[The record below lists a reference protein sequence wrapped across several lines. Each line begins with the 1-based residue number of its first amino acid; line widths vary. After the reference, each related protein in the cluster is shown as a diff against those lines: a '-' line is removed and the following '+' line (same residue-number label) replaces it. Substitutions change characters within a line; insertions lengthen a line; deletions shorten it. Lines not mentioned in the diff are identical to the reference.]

1 MKAPSVGTSAD
12 AADTSVRATKT
23 TIPTILNAMTPGPA
37 PPSTPFWRGMIR
49 YESAKVAPWLA
60 LRNALGVAVPL
71 AIGVAMGH
79 ATSGLV
85 GATGALNV
93 AFSDGSDPYRHRLR
107 RMLTATLAC
116 ALACVGGGLCG
127 RHAAFTVPLTGAC
140 GFAAGMMVA
149 LGTEATDIANVTL
162 VALIVFSAQAMT
174 AQQAVSAGLAALGG
188 GLLQTILALLFWPFR
203 RYQPERRV
211 LAHLYLELARV
222 APGGPRVSEAPPA
235 SAEMTHAQTALAAL
249 GGDHSLDA
257 ERCLALLSQAERIR
271 LALLT
276 LARLRIRIGREAGS
290 ELEAATLDRC
300 LEIAERVLTSV
311 GESLAARE
319 LAPAHLHPRD
329 FEELRALSRTLRQ
342 RKATAPITG
351 MLRDVRWQ
359 MDALAGQ
366 LRSALELAAHA
377 TPAGTVQFERRE
389 AAQPWTLRLGGVLAV
404 LRANL
409 NLESAVFRHAVRVA
423 TSLVLG
429 ELLAHVV
436 PWGRPY
442 WIPMTIAI
450 VLRPDFTTTFSR
462 GVLRVAGTLI
472 GLSLSTAVF
481 HAMAPA
487 GGVEVAL
494 IALFAFL
501 LRCFGPAN
509 YGVFAVNLTA
519 LVVLMFAV
527 TGVSPG
533 PVIADRGLSTLVG
546 GVIALAAYQLW
557 PTWERTQAPEAIAR
571 MLEGYRMYFQAVRD
585 AYVHP
590 DRPLGAD
597 LDRTRQAAR
606 LGRSNAE
613 ASVARLAAEPL
624 VSADRVDALHRM
636 LADSHR
642 FIHAVMSLEG
652 GLVRS
657 RPVPARDEFRT
668 LSNHV
673 DVTLYYLAAKLR
685 GADLMQ
691 AELPDLRED
700 HHALLES
707 GHPHGDRYELVN
719 VEADRITNSLNTL
732 AREVLGIAPEKA
744 VRT

>member
-1 MKAPSVGTSAD
+1 MSTRQARVPAPQ
-12 AADTSVRATKT
+12 KQQ
-23 TIPTILNAMTPGPA
+23 IPTILNAMKPA
-37 PPSTPFWRGMIR
+37 PVSVRTPLWRGMIR

-107 RMLTATLAC
+107 RMLTASLTC
-116 ALACVGGGLCG
+116 ALAVVAGGSG
-127 RHAAFTVPLTGAC
+127 RHQALTVLLTGAC

-149 LGTEATDIANVTL
+149 FGTEATDIANVTL
-162 VALIVFSAQAMT
+162 VTLIVFSAQAMR
-174 AQQAVSAGLAALGG
+174 AGQAAPAGLAALGG
-188 GLLQTILALLFWPFR
+188 GLLQTILALTFWPFR
-203 RYQPERRV
+203 RYEPERRV
-211 LAHLYLELARV
+211 LAHLYLELARI
-222 APGGPRVSEAPPA
+222 ASAGTRVTEAPPA
-235 SAEMTHAQTALAAL
+235 SAEMTQAQTALAAL
-249 GGDHSLDA
+249 GGDNSLEA

-276 LARLRIRIGREAGS
+276 LGRLRIRIGREARAGH
-290 ELEAATLDRC
+290 ETATLDRG
-300 LEIAERVLTSV
+300 LEIAGRVLTSV
-311 GESLAARE
+311 GESLEERE
-319 LAPAHLHPRD
+319 LAPAHRHPGD
-329 FEELRALSRTLRQ
+329 FEALRALSRTLRQ
-342 RKATAPITG
+342 QKPAAPITE
-351 MLRDVRWQ
+351 MLQDARWQ
-359 MDALAGQ
+359 LDALSGQ
-366 LRSALELAAHA
+366 LRAALELAAHA
-377 TPAGTVQFERRE
+377 TPAGSLQFERQE
-389 AAQPWTLRLGGVLAV
+389 AAQPWILRLAGALAI

-409 NLESAVFRHAVRVA
+409 NLESAVFRHAVRLAV
-423 TSLVLG
+423 SLTLG
-429 ELLAHVV
+429 ELVAHGAV
-436 PWGRPY
+436 WGRPY

-472 GLSLSTAVF
+472 GLGLATAVF
-481 HAMAPA
+481 HALAPP

-509 YGVFAVNLTA
+509 YGIFAVNLTA

-533 PVIADRGLSTLVG
+533 PVIATRGLNTLIG
-546 GVIALAAYQLW
+546 GVIALAAYQVW

-571 MLEGYRMYFQAVRD
+571 MLEAYRLYFQAVRD
-585 AYVHP
+585 AALHP
-590 DRPLGAD
+590 DRPFGAE

-606 LGRSNAE
+606 LARSNAE
-613 ASVARLAAEPL
+613 ASVTRLAAEPG
-624 VSADRVDALHRM
+624 VSADRVSKLHRM

-642 FIHAVMSLEG
+642 FIHAAMSLEA

-657 RPVPARDEFRT
+657 GQVPARDEFRT
-668 LSNHV
+668 FSNHV

-685 GADLMQ
+685 GADSTP
-691 AELPDLRED
+691 ADLPDLRED

-707 GHPHGDRYELVN
+707 GDPQVDRYALVN

-732 AREVLGIAPEKA
+732 AGEVLGGEKLIATDE
-744 VRT
+744 RR

>member
-1 MKAPSVGTSAD
+1 
-12 AADTSVRATKT
+12 
-23 TIPTILNAMTPGPA
+23 
-37 PPSTPFWRGMIR
+37 MIR

-60 LRNALGVAVPL
+60 LRNALGVAIPL

-79 ATSGLV
+79 ATSGLI

-107 RMLTATLAC
+107 RMVSASLAC
-116 ALACVGGGLCG
+116 ALAVVAGGFSG
-127 RHAAFTVPLTGAC
+127 RHQALAVLLTGAC

-162 VALIVFSAQAMT
+162 VTLIVFSAQAMT
-174 AQQAVSAGLAALGG
+174 AQQAAPAGLAALGG
-188 GLLQTILALLFWPFR
+188 GLLQTILALTFWPFR
-203 RYQPERRV
+203 RYEPERRV

-222 APGGPRVSEAPPA
+222 APGGSRVSEAPPA
-235 SAEMTHAQTALAAL
+235 SAEMTQAQTALAAL
-249 GGDHSLDA
+249 GGDHSIEA

-276 LARLRIRIGREAGS
+276 LARLRTRIGREAGA
-290 ELEAATLDRC
+290 ELETATLDRC
-300 LEIAERVLTSV
+300 LEIAGRVLTSV
-311 GESLAARE
+311 GESLDARE
-319 LAPAHLHPRD
+319 LAPAHRHPGD
-329 FEELRALSRTLRQ
+329 FEELRASSQTLRQ
-342 RKATAPITG
+342 RKPTAPITG
-351 MLRDVRWQ
+351 MLQDARWQ
-359 MDALAGQ
+359 LDALAGQ

-377 TPAGTVQFERRE
+377 TPAGSVQFEQRE
-389 AAQPWTLRLGGVLAV
+389 AAQPWTLRIGSALAV

-409 NLESAVFRHAVRVA
+409 NLESAAFRHAVRLAV
-423 TSLVLG
+423 SLTLG
-429 ELLAHVV
+429 ELVAHSVN
-436 PWGRPY
+436 WGRPY

-462 GVLRVAGTLI
+462 GVLRVAGTLL
-472 GLSLSTAVF
+472 GLGLATAVF
-481 HAMAPA
+481 HVLAPS

-509 YGVFAVNLTA
+509 YGIFAVNLTG
-519 LVVLMFAV
+519 LLVLMFAV

-533 PVIADRGLSTLVG
+533 PVIAARGLNTLIG
-546 GVIALAAYQLW
+546 GVIALAAYQVW

-571 MLEGYRMYFQAVRD
+571 MLEAYRLYFQAVGD
-585 AYVHP
+585 AGLHP
-590 DRPLGAD
+590 DRPSRAE

-613 ASVARLAAEPL
+613 ASVTRLAAEPG
-624 VSADRVDALHRM
+624 VSTDRVSTLHRI

-642 FIHAVMSLEG
+642 FIHAVMSLEAAM
-652 GLVRS
+652 VRS

-668 LSNHV
+668 FSNHV

-685 GADLMQ
+685 GADLTPDD
-691 AELPDLRED
+691 LPDLRED

-707 GHPHGDRYELVN
+707 GDPHADRYALVN

-732 AREVLGIAPEKA
+732 AGEVLGGEKLIATDEH
-744 VRT
+744 R